1 MTRPATFGHLVNDK
15 TPVNVDMYG
24 MVSVLVLAAIDMW
37 FVIIM

>member
-1 MTRPATFGHLVNDK
+1 MTRPATSGQLFNDK

-24 MVSVLVLAAIDMW
+24 MVSVLVLAAFDMW